1 MWLALEDR
9 ELSSCD
15 GRGLGV
21 CPCMFFNDN
30 VRAVSAME
38 GSVQVRGVVSW
49 ASVTLLPLQIWNT
62 NTGAAVSTF
71 ANTVT
76 SEHSI
81 LCVTLSVDNKRLAAS
96 ATNGAVMVSQRTNPT
111 ELCL

>member
-49 ASVTLLPLQIWNT
+49 AQCDIATP
-62 NTGAAVSTF
+62 ADM
-71 ANTVT
+71 
-76 SEHSI
+76 EHEHWGCCEYI
-81 LCVTLSVDNKRLAAS
+81 C
-96 ATNGAVMVSQRTNPT
+96 
-111 ELCL
+111 